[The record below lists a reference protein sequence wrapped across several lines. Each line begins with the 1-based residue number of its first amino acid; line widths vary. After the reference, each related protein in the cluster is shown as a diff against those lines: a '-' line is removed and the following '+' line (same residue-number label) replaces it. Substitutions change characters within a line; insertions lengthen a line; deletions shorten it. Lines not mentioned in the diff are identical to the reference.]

1 MQYCKKCK
9 VSVAGRKKCCPLCQ
23 GELTGHGESD
33 TDVFPTVPNEKVTSG
48 FLFRL
53 LSFISVAA
61 IVVCIAVNIMVPTKI
76 WWSLYAGAGI
86 FCAWLTG
93 SVSIAKR
100 YNFIKNITYQL
111 LIISV
116 LEVLWDHFTG
126 RLGWSL
132 DYVIPCTCAAT
143 MIFMA
148 VMIFTKRIRAEQY
161 IIYILLDCLY
171 GAVPAIFIATGIL
184 NVVYPSVVCVAISI
198 ISVAALTI
206 FKGKIMKE
214 EMVKKL
220 HM

>member
-1 MQYCKKCK
+1 MLYCKKCK
-9 VSVAGRKKCCPLCQ
+9 VSVAGQKKCCPLCQ
-23 GELTGHGESD
+23 GELSGHGEPGS
-33 TDVFPTVPNEKVTSG
+33 DVFPTVPEDKITPS

-61 IVVCIAVNIMVPTKI
+61 IVVCIAVNMMIPTGV

-100 YNFIKNITYQL
+100 NNFIKNITYQL
-111 LIISV
+111 FIISI

-161 IIYILLDCLY
+161 VIYILLDCLY
-171 GAVPAIFIATGIL
+171 GAVPAIFLATGIL

-198 ISVAALTI
+198 ISVTALFI
-206 FKGKIMKE
+206 FEGKTMKE
-214 EMVKKL
+214 EMAKKL

>member
-9 VSVAGRKKCCPLCQ
+9 VSVVGNKKCCPLCQ
-23 GELTGHGESD
+23 GELTGQGKQE
-33 TDVFPTVPNEKVTSG
+33 TDVFPVVPKDKITPG

-61 IVVCIAVNIMVPTKI
+61 IVICIAVNLMIPTTV

-171 GAVPAIFIATGIL
+171 GAVPAVFIATGIL
-184 NVVYPSVVCVAISI
+184 NVIYPSVLCVAISL
-198 ISVAALTI
+198 ISVAALCI
-206 FKGKIMKE
+206 FKGKTMKE
-214 EMVKKL
+214 EIVKKF